1 MPQLFLRIDL
11 EPRGRIGPGKIK
23 LLEAIEAQGSI
34 SGAGRALG
42 MSYRRA
48 WLLVEELNALFAH
61 PVVRTQMG
69 GSRGGGSKLTP
80 LGRDLVARYR
90 QLEAEVRDLTTLR
103 LGPIEQ
109 AVTPD
114 PTASP
119 SRRGRRS
126 P

>member
-23 LLEAIEAQGSI
+23 LLEAIEAHGSI
-34 SGAGRALG
+34 SGAGRALA

-48 WLLVEELNALFAH
+48 WLLVEELNALFAQ
-61 PVVRTQMG
+61 PVIRTQMG
-69 GSRGGGSKLTP
+69 GTRGGGAVLTP
-80 LGRDLVARYR
+80 FGRDLVTRYR
-90 QLEAEVRDLTTLR
+90 QLEAEVRALTAER

-109 AVTPD
+109 AVTARATP
-114 PTASP
+114 SP
-119 SRRGRRS
+119 SRRGRGS